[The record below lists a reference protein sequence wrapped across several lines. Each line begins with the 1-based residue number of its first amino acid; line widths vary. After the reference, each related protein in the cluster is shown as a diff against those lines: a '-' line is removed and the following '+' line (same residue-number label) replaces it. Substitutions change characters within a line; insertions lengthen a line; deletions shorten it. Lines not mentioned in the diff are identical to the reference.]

1 MDYMIVNLRRSLYIK
16 LDNGRPVTCSKND
29 MQRFEYSKAR
39 NILDNLPK
47 NLQRLHF
54 RVEPIPEISKPT
66 KAIVKKKDPKRTI
79 KKEYIV
85 PTEIQTWLDK
95 VKECNGLAVDAAT
108 RKEEL
113 IHSLSNVD
121 KELCNCLHEI
131 ELESNKSASEG
142 YKEYRRAKII
152 LEQRR
157 VIKDELSVVDSILS
171 CNLQSMATDRIQKVV
186 DGLGK
191 RSYVIRDVELGDI
204 YSGAE
209 VD

>member
-1 MDYMIVNLRRSLYIK
+1 MDYMIVNPRRSLYVR

-29 MQRFEYSKAR
+29 LQRFEYSKAR

-47 NLQRLHF
+47 NLRRFHF
-54 RVEPIPEISKPT
+54 RVEPIPEIPKSSKT
-66 KAIVKKKDPKRTI
+66 IVKKKESKRTV
-79 KKEYIV
+79 KKTYIV
-85 PTEIQTWLDK
+85 PPEIQTWLDK
-95 VKECNGLAVDAAT
+95 VKQFNSLAVDAST

-113 IHSLSNVD
+113 KHSLSNID

-131 ELESNKSASEG
+131 ELESNKNASEG
-142 YKEYRRAKII
+142 YKEYRRTKTI

-157 VIKDELSVVDSILS
+157 IIKDELSVVNSILS
-171 CNLQSMATDRIQKVV
+171 CNLQSMATNRVQKVV

-204 YSGAE
+204 YSETG
-209 VD
+209 DN